1 MTEASDSV
9 YDVIIV
15 GAGPVGSTAAVI
27 ADRHGLRTLVVDAST
42 VVYPLPRAIH
52 FDADIMRIFQF
63 AGLADEIEPLVRAT
77 SGGLHLGADGEPI
90 RDFRVTAVD
99 GDLGWKPHYMFYQP
113 EIDAL
118 LRRRAAEAP
127 HVKAL
132 LGWRCEAVIQD
143 GDAAIVELRGE
154 DGTTRRERGRYVIAA
169 DGASSNIRKRLGIA
183 LADYGFEEPWFIID
197 GAVRHEDQGPDYSIM
212 YCDPAR
218 PGTYVPG
225 PRRHR
230 RWEFMLL
237 PDENGQRYTTPEGAW
252 SIISGVTPWLRQ
264 DEIEIERVAIYEF
277 HALVAE
283 RWRDGRIFL
292 AGDAAHQTPPFYGQ
306 GMCHGIRDVRNL
318 LWKLAAVLREGEPDG
333 LLDTY
338 QAERELHVRA
348 IIDQS
353 VANGRYICVLDPELA
368 RARDEEMRSR
378 MAEPQ
383 PQRVRTFRDTIPG
396 LITGVLEPERSAPVG
411 LLFPQPWVTTQGGAR
426 VRLDDVLGRG
436 WTLIGSSAACAPADP
451 EGASVLIIG
460 RDIEDIDGVLTDW
473 FATFRCDTVLLR
485 PDRYVF
491 GTSDAAGADA
501 LLAAAATTR
510 RQDPAV
516 IVD

>member
-1 MTEASDSV
+1 MSEVSEPV

-15 GAGPVGSTAAVI
+15 GAGPVGSAAAVI
-27 ADRHGLRTLVVDAST
+27 ADRHGLRTLIVDAST
-42 VVYPLPRAIH
+42 EVYPLPRAIH

-63 AGLADEIEPLVRAT
+63 AGLSDEIEPLARAT

-118 LRRRAAEAP
+118 LRRRAAEAS
-127 HVKAL
+127 HVSAL
-132 LGWRCEAVIQD
+132 LGWRCESVTQNSNVATI
-143 GDAAIVELRGE
+143 ELRGE

-169 DGASSNIRKRLGIA
+169 DGASSGIRKELGIA

-197 GAVRHEDQGPDYSIM
+197 GAVQHDDQGPDYSIM

-237 PDENGQRYTTPEGAW
+237 PGENGQQYTTPEGAW
-252 SIISGVTPWLRQ
+252 SIISGVTPWLRR
-264 DEIEIERVAIYEF
+264 DELEIERVAIYEF

-283 RWRDGRIFL
+283 RWREGRVFL

-318 LWKLAAVLREGEPDG
+318 LWKLAAVLRDGEPDE
-333 LLDTY
+333 LLNTY
-338 QAERELHVRA
+338 QSEREPHVRA

-353 VANGRYICVLDPELA
+353 VANGKYICVLDTELA
-368 RARDEEMRSR
+368 QARDAEMRSR

-383 PQRVRTFRDTIPG
+383 PQQVRTFRDTIPG
-396 LITGVLEPERSAPVG
+396 LIAGVLEPGSSAATG
-411 LLFPQPWVTTQGGAR
+411 LLFPQPWVTTTDGAR
-426 VRLDDVLGRG
+426 VRLDHVLGRD
-436 WTLIGSSAACAPADP
+436 WTLIGSPAASAPADP
-451 EGASVLIIG
+451 AEASVLIIG
-460 RDIEDIDGVLTDW
+460 RDIDDSDGVLTEW
-473 FATFRCDTVLLR
+473 FATFGCDTVLLR

-491 GTSDAAGADA
+491 GTSDKDGADA
-501 LLAAAATTR
+501 LIAAAAATR
-510 RQDPAV
+510 RRDPAV
-516 IVD
+516 IAG